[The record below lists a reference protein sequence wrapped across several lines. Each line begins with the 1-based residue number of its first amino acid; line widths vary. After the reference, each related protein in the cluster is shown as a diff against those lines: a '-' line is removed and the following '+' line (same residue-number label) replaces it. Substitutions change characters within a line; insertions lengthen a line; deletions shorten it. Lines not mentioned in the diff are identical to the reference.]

1 MEKQFNIDFD
11 LSGIDDDSLE
21 KVKKIIKTS
30 RRSGIG
36 TTLNTENNFEDN
48 RVISINFK
56 IEALNPAGI
65 QKTLSKIMLEINEL
79 GHPNTLERK

>member
-1 MEKQFNIDFD
+1 MEKKFNIDFD
-11 LSGIDDDSLE
+11 LTGIDNNSLE
-21 KVKKIIKTS
+21 KVEKIIKTS

-36 TTLNTENNFEDN
+36 TTLKTDNNFENDKT
-48 RVISINFK
+48 VSINFK

-79 GHPNTLERK
+79 GYPNTLERK